1 MTRQH
6 KFRVYIPDLK
16 TYEYFTLGDFN
27 LADRYLRQHLY
38 PVQSFTG
45 LLDKEGQEIYEG
57 DILENENKRTFEVVW
72 NEGGFFEIRDGEY
85 LWEVASKMKVVGYT
99 TRGLDKTTTW
109 IKN

>member
-1 MTRQH
+1 MRRIH
-6 KFRVYIPDLK
+6 KFRVYIPEHGK
-16 TYEYFTLGDFN
+16 FCYFTLCNFDYS
-27 LADRYLRQHLY
+27 DRYLHQHEY

-85 LWEVASKMKVVGYT
+85 LWEVAPKMKV
-99 TRGLDKTTTW
+99 LCLKQ
-109 IKN
+109 KN